1 MGRSHRQ
8 LAGCNEMVSSNA
20 TMEWAAEPHRGM
32 RGVVGGALV
41 LSTLINKQAMSAAGS
56 SFTLDKTSNDNWMIM
71 W

>member
-41 LSTLINKQAMSAAGS
+41 LSTLINKQTMSAAG
-56 SFTLDKTSNDNWMIM
+56 
-71 W
+71 